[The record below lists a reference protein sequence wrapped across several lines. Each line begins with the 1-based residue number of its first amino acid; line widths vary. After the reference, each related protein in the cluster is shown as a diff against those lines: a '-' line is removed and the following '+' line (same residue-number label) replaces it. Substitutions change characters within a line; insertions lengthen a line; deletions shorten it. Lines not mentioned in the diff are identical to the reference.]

1 MTALTMN
8 TPRPK
13 SPSAESPHAEQ
24 PPRLFASLRQ
34 LAITLLGMAH
44 TRMALAGVELEEELQ
59 RLIGLLLSMLGLLV
73 FGLVGVLMFTLMVVL
88 AVDAAQR
95 VVVLA
100 FFAAS
105 YLGFGGWFWWRIQR
119 VLATRPPFCRQHW
132 LKWRK
137 TARPCKRPWHP
148 VRNAKLHRE
157 SQAMNDADAN
167 ANAQRA
173 LRKQL
178 LLMRAATE
186 RAEMVGA
193 IDATRQKVTF
203 SIAAFRAWP

>member
-1 MTALTMN
+1 MN

-13 SPSAESPHAEQ
+13 SQSADSFGADQ

-34 LAITLLGMAH
+34 LLITVLGMAH

-73 FGLVGVLMFTLMVVL
+73 FGLVGMLMFTLMVVL

-95 VVVLA
+95 VAVLA

-119 VLATRPPFCRQHW
+119 VLATRPPFLQAT
-132 LKWRK
+132 L
-137 TARPCKRPWHP
+137 AEM
-148 VRNAKLHRE
+148 AQDRE
-157 SQAMNDADAN
+157 ALEAAL
-167 ANAQRA
+167 APAAQRE
-173 LRKQL
+173 
-178 LLMRAATE
+178 AA
-186 RAEMVGA
+186 
-193 IDATRQKVTF
+193 
-203 SIAAFRAWP
+203 P